1 MASLGANFLA
11 VRRGLSPNKGET
23 KRTTRPTNNATQPAG
38 DGTSK
43 GAMGK
48 SASRKTAASPVNKA
62 KAKKAMTMNKCKEDK
77 AKPKKELQAKVLH
90 ATLEQI
96 AKLV

>member
-1 MASLGANFLA
+1 
-11 VRRGLSPNKGET
+11 
-23 KRTTRPTNNATQPAG
+23 
-38 DGTSK
+38 
-43 GAMGK
+43 MGK

-62 KAKKAMTMNKCKEDK
+62 KAKKAMTMNKCKEDR

-90 ATLEQI
+90 AAFEQI